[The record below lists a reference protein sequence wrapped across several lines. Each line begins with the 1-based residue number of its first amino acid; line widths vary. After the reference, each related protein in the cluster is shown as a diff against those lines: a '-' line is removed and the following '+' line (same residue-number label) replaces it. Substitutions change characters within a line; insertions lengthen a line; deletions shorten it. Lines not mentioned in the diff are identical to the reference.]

1 MKEHETALCCPVC
14 GKSLVLEI
22 ERYICAAGHSF
33 DLARQG
39 YVNLLQSNQRKSKDP
54 GDNNEMVQCRRRFL
68 AQGYYKA
75 ISTRINQQVRGH
87 LQGQYNQLLD
97 VGCGE
102 GYYVQQL
109 ILHGS
114 NNEIMP
120 SCFYGV
126 DISKPAIIAAAK
138 LLPNVTWAVGSAVQL
153 PFHKESLDVV
163 LCVFSRICATEFAR
177 VLKPGGVLIIAVP
190 GEAHL
195 MSLRELIY
203 DNVLPHQTAKHEAS
217 LSEYFVLEVS
227 KRVEYG
233 LHLNCAENILDL
245 LTMTPY
251 YWSISSEKK
260 AALAKRESLD
270 VGVDVNVISFK
281 KRRS

>member
-1 MKEHETALCCPVC
+1 MLEARRYLCGV
-14 GKSLVLEI
+14 
-22 ERYICAAGHSF
+22 GHSF

-68 AQGYYKA
+68 AQGYYEA
-75 ISTRINQQVRGH
+75 IATRINQQVRCH

-114 NNEIMP
+114 NNEIVP
-120 SCFYGV
+120 SALYGL

-138 LLPNVTWAVGSAVQL
+138 LLPEVTWAVGSAVQL
-153 PFHKESLDVV
+153 PFHNESLDVV
-163 LCVFSRICATEFAR
+163 LCVFSRICAAEFAR

-195 MSLRELIY
+195 MSLRKLIY
-203 DNVLPHQTAKHEAS
+203 DNVLPHHAAKHEES
-217 LSEYFVLEVS
+217 LSEYFVCEN
-227 KRVEYG
+227 RERAQYE
-233 LHLNCAENILDL
+233 LHLRGSKNILDL
-245 LTMTPY
+245 LAMTPY
-251 YWSISSEKK
+251 YWSISSDKK

-281 KRRS
+281 KGRS

>member
-1 MKEHETALCCPVC
+1 MSEYETALCCPVC
-14 GKSLVLEI
+14 GESLMLEAR
-22 ERYICAAGHSF
+22 RYLCGAGHSF

-68 AQGYYKA
+68 AQGYYEA
-75 ISTRINQQVRGH
+75 ISMLVNQQVRHH
-87 LQGQYNQLLD
+87 LHGQYNQLLD

-109 ILHGS
+109 ILHAS
-114 NNEIMP
+114 DNEIVP
-120 SCFYGV
+120 SGLYGL

-138 LLPNVTWAVGSAVQL
+138 LLPEVTWAVGSAVQL
-153 PFHKESLDVV
+153 PFHNESLDVV
-163 LCVFSRICATEFAR
+163 LCVFSRICAAEFAR
-177 VLKPGGVLIIAVP
+177 VLKPEGVLVIAVP

-195 MSLRELIY
+195 MSLRELVY
-203 DNVLPHQTAKHEAS
+203 DQVLLHQTAKHEKS
-217 LSEYFVLEVS
+217 LAEYFVRETC
-227 KRVEYG
+227 EHAHYG
-233 LHLNCAENILDL
+233 LHLNCTKDILDL

-251 YWSISSEKK
+251 YWSISVEKK
-260 AALAKRESLD
+260 AALGKRTSLD

-281 KRRS
+281 KARS